1 MSLMRNLSGGSLT
14 PGVSTNLEMNLNFN
28 MSETSLNGYNLKM
41 EAIISKLERG
51 SAVVRFSYRKRPEKK
66 TLLLRRET
74 NQILWSRSTSSPR
87 TSFDGAVDIREIK
100 EIRLGKSSKDFDKW
114 FEDSKKI
121 ESSKCF
127 IIFYGNEF
135 KLRTL
140 SIAGNFFFLIMS

>member
-1 MSLMRNLSGGSLT
+1 MSSLRNCLGGNLSLGS
-14 PGVSTNLEMNLNFN
+14 NLGMNLNMN
-28 MSETSLNGYNLKM
+28 MFANLNGYIPEM
-41 EAIISKLERG
+41 ETIISKLERG
-51 SAVVRFSYRKRPEKK
+51 SAVIRFSYRKRPEKK

-74 NQILWSRSTSSPR
+74 NQILWSRSTTSPR

-114 FEDSKKI
+114 LDDSKKI

-127 IIFYGNEF
+127 IVFYGSEF

-140 SIAGNFFFLIMS
+140 SIAGKY